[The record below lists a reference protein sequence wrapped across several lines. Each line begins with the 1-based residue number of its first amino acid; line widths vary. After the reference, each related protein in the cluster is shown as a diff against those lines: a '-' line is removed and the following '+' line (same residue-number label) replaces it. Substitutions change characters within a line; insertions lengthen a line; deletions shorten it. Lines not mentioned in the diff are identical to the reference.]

1 MPLAYAINLWL
12 MQHYELARLPGYCLP
27 VGVLALCLLGQLAVY
42 GPARRAAAVPP
53 AVATRSVS
61 PVGRGYAPDARRQ
74 APIRRMQ
81 YARRPK
87 QVPSGAAAP
96 PTASAAHPPRHSHP
110 PPGTLPPTPFFFL
123 PNPHKP

>member
-53 AVATRSVS
+53 AVATRSVL
-61 PVGRGYAPDARRQ
+61 PVGRRYAPD
-74 APIRRMQ
+74 P
-81 YARRPK
+81 RRPA
-87 QVPSGAAAP
+87 PSRRPRSVRRPPPLPPGAVAP
-96 PTASAAHPPRHSHP
+96 PTARDAPNPTPTHPPLH
-110 PPGTLPPTPFFFL
+110 
-123 PNPHKP
+123 